1 MINDMLTIYHI
12 KEFKFITYRIKQIL
26 TPILGIVKLFKN

>member
-1 MINDMLTIYHI
+1 MINDMLTIYQI
-12 KEFKFITYRIKQIL
+12 KEFKFTTYRIRHIL